1 MSPTKAYQPPRPR
14 REKAIAISCV
24 IGILLSTAILIWF
37 LRPQPDAGPNFNP
50 IDSPSVPIITATSS
64 PEIIP
69 PVTGG

>member
-14 REKAIAISCV
+14 REKVIAIGCV

-50 IDSPSVPIITATSS
+50 IDLPSAPIITPTSS

-69 PVTGG
+69 PDTGG